1 MNGRDE
7 LKRPTMTMV
16 GLLALAVP
24 AAAAADHQP
33 DHKGP
38 VKPPALITKGCG
50 IEPAKMSIERVRI
63 EPQGSLLDVL
73 APITARASGTV
84 DVSLSAARQNTV
96 FSVPVDAAKARIR
109 FTRPI
114 PAAQARLETG
124 IVTLN
129 YKGDPDTRPQVVR
142 LRAAEHPANLEM
154 QRPQV
159 DGGRVKA
166 EGTVSQRSRGV
177 VRVQLQWLDQACATQ
192 TIEMLARIDNG
203 RWKLDQALTDA
214 QRQGL
219 QTRRGSV
226 HSYTLFTGY
235 FPERVRGEMR
245 SFQVMG
251 GRN

>member
-73 APITARASGTV
+73 APITARASGNV
-84 DVSLSAARQNTV
+84 AVELFAANRTTR
-96 FSVPVDAAKARIR
+96 FSVPVDADDARIR
-109 FTRPI
+109 FRRAI
-114 PAAQARLETG
+114 PTAQAKLGTG
-124 IVTLN
+124 IVTLA
-129 YKGDPDTRPQVVR
+129 YPGDADTRPQVVR
-142 LRAAEHPANLEM
+142 LRAASQPARLEM
-154 QRPQV
+154 QRPRIQN
-159 DGGRVKA
+159 DRLKA
-166 EGTVSQRSRGV
+166 QGTVTSRARGV
-177 VRVQLQWLDQACATQ
+177 VRVQLEYLSQACETV
-192 TIEMLARIDNG
+192 TVERKARIGSDG
-203 RWKLDQALTDA
+203 RWKLDEPLSAA
-214 QRQGL
+214 ERSGIA
-219 QTRRGSV
+219 TRRGTV

-235 FPERVRGEMR
+235 FPARIRGEMR
-245 SFQVMG
+245 SFEVLG
-251 GRN
+251 DR